1 MLIRIAGSPESVIA
15 AVRDRLKGAES
26 EIMLTSVA
34 PLQVAEEARTALPRF
49 TRSLLLIFAAL
60 AVLLAAMGMY
70 GVAAYGV
77 AKRSREIGVRMAL
90 GASAGN
96 VAWLVIRQTFSA
108 TVAGVAAGAIGGTL
122 LARLLASQFCGSTA
136 RDPWIY
142 IAVLTLI
149 VLAASLASLAPV
161 VSASRID
168 PAVSLRQE

>member
-15 AVRDRLKGAES
+15 AVRDRLKRAES
-26 EIMLTSVA
+26 EITLASVA

-49 TRSLLLIFAAL
+49 TRSLLLIFAVL
-60 AVLLAAMGMY
+60 AVLLAAMGIY

-77 AKRSREIGVRMAL
+77 AQRRREIGVRMAL
-90 GASAGN
+90 GASDAS

-108 TVAGVAAGAIGGTL
+108 TVAGVVAGAIGGTL
-122 LARLLASQFCGSTA
+122 LARLLTSQFYGVTA

-142 IAVLTLI
+142 LAVLVLI
-149 VLAASLASLAPV
+149 VLAAPLASLAPV

-168 PAVSLRQE
+168 PAESLRQE